1 MTPRT
6 LLSVAALVAIVAAGG
21 WFVLKLLDDPHVWPP
36 DDFVEYWAAG
46 RLNLHGQNPYSADL
60 LLPLERFAGRD
71 TDEAVMMW
79 NPPWTLTLAMPLGAL
94 PPRVGQLVWLL
105 LGIAAVGGSAWLIWD
120 CYGGRRDKLWV
131 GLAVAFLFV
140 PTLFVLNTGQISAFL
155 LLGCALFAWCAK
167 RGYPFAAGAAACL
180 IAVKPHLAYLLWVA
194 VALDAVVNRRWRI
207 VLGGVV
213 TGVVMTAIPLSLN
226 PDVWGQYF
234 EAYRSSPVPPAK
246 WVSLTPGVVLR
257 VLLGEDQ
264 FWLQFVPMAA
274 GVAWFA
280 WRWKADGRRWDWAEV
295 LPWLVLVSFVT
306 APYGAWHFDLVLL
319 LLPIL
324 HRAAQLLPGLP
335 RHEGERVE
343 VRAYSGLAIL
353 VIANAT
359 MFAMSHA
366 RVDSCW
372 YAWLA
377 PLTLAVYAGTS
388 PRRAAAPVPREVE
401 VATA

>member
-1 MTPRT
+1 
-6 LLSVAALVAIVAAGG
+6 AAGQQHAAA
-21 WFVLKLLDDPHVWPP
+21 VLAD
-36 DDFVEYWAAG
+36 G
-46 RLNLHGQNPYSADL
+46 RVLSWGLGVFGQLGHGARGEAADL

-71 TDEAVMMW
+71 TGEAVMMW

-94 PPRVGQLVWLL
+94 PPRAGQLVWLL
-105 LGIAAVGGSAWLIWD
+105 LGIAAVGGSAWLVWD

-131 GLAVAFLFV
+131 GFAVAFTFV

-155 LLGCALFAWCAK
+155 LLGCALFAWCVK
-167 RGYPFAAGAAACL
+167 RGYPVAAGAAACL
-180 IAVKPHLAYLLWVA
+180 IAIKPHLAYLLWPA
-194 VALDAVVNRRWRI
+194 VGLDAVLNRRWRI

-213 TGVVMTAIPLSLN
+213 TGAIITAVPMAFN

-234 EAYRSSPVPPAK
+234 EAYRSSPVPPSK

-257 VLLGEDQ
+257 VLLGEDK

-280 WRWKADGRRWDWAEV
+280 WRWKADGRRWEWVEV

-319 LLPIL
+319 LLPVL
-324 HRAAQLLPGLP
+324 HRAAVYSLSPRGEGRGEGVSATGQHPLTPGP
-335 RHEGERVE
+335 SPQ
-343 VRAYSGLAIL
+343 RARGAVAIL
-353 VIANAT
+353 VAANVV

-377 PLTLAVYAGTS
+377 PLTLVVYAGTS
-388 PRRAAAPVPREVE
+388 PRRSAVPVPCEVE